1 MSRFD
6 CADDADTIP
15 WEMWKTIV
23 SRALAG
29 KRGQRALAEFEEAL
43 LALPERKLVEGT
55 LASEEGVCAIG
66 ALVALKRA
74 KRDGIEMAEAIAA
87 MPKEDP
93 DDGDI
98 FDTALAGQGAG
109 LSWSVAWHMAYL
121 NDETFEAATPE
132 QRYEKILAWVRRAQ
146 GKPETAV
153 RHS

>member
-1 MSRFD
+1 VTTWATLLGGPHD
-6 CADDADTIP
+6 G
-15 WEMWKTIV
+15 EV
-23 SRALAG
+23 RALEF
-29 KRGQRALAEFEEAL
+29 AEVEEAL

-93 DDGDI
+93 DDSDI

-121 NDETFEAATPE
+121 NDETFEGATPE
-132 QRYEKILAWVRRAQ
+132 QRYVKILAWVRRAQ

-153 RHS
+153 A